1 MKVVAATPEQVYAV
15 ACDMRQRDRDEFMAV
30 SMFQRHDQLVESLV
44 RRFGGHPDAIAGC
57 FDDGAPVCV
66 GGLIQHRPRVATL
79 LFFATDAFEGIALD
93 FSRFVKQRLFP
104 GYVAKGVHRIEC
116 SSIAGYDEAHRWI
129 EFLGLTREAEMR
141 KFGRGGE
148 TYVQFAWVAE

>member
-1 MKVVAATPEQVYAV
+1 MKVAAATPEDVYAV
-15 ACDMRQRDRDEFMAV
+15 AGAMRERDREEFMAV
-30 SMFQRHDQLVESLV
+30 SAFQHHHGLVENLV
-44 RRFGGHPDAIAGC
+44 RRFGGHPDAIVGGL
-57 FDDGAPVCV
+57 DDGTPLCI
-66 GGLIQHRPRVATL
+66 GGLIQHRPHVATL
-79 LFFATDAFEGIALD
+79 LFFATDGFGHIGPE

-116 SSIAGYDEAHRWI
+116 SSIERYDEAHRWI
-129 EFLGLTREAEMR
+129 EFLGLTEEARMR